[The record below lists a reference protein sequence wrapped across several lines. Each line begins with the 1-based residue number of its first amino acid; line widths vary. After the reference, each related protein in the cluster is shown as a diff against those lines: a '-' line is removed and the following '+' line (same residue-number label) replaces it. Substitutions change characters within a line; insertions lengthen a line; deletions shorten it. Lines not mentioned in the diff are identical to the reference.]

1 MTAVNTLLTANA
13 MLAYSAYF
21 VGTASPGPSNL
32 AIMSIAAN
40 RGRRAASTFALGV
53 VSGSMFWAIVTTLGV
68 SAALVACAQLLVAIK
83 LAGGLYLL
91 WLAFKSARAA
101 WSPSR
106 AGAGDPASGGPT
118 GKRLYLNGV
127 LMHLTNPKAVFVW
140 MSIVSLSSSPSG
152 HVQYGVIPCCAAI
165 GFAVFVG
172 YALLFSTDIARR
184 LYRRFQRALNAV
196 LAVAFGAAGV
206 RLLSA

>member
-1 MTAVNTLLTANA
+1 MTTANTLLTANA
-13 MLAYSAYF
+13 LLAYSAYF

-53 VSGSMFWAIVTTLGV
+53 VSGSMFWATVTTLGL

-83 LAGGLYLL
+83 IAGGLYLL
-91 WLAFKSARAA
+91 WLGFKSARAA

-106 AGAGDPASGGPT
+106 TDAREAPSDEPSGR
-118 GKRLYLNGV
+118 RLYLNGV

-140 MSIVSLSSSPSG
+140 MSIVSLSSTRSG
-152 HVQYGVIPCCAAI
+152 GVQYGVIPCCAAI
-165 GFAVFVG
+165 GFTVFVG
-172 YALLFSTDIARR
+172 YALLFSTDLARR

-206 RLLSA
+206 RLLST